1 MDNIAIRDAFGEAL
15 KKLGGVNDKVVAL
28 DADVGG
34 STKSA
39 VFGKEYSDRYFNV
52 GISEMN
58 MVSMAAGLAT

>member
-34 STKSA
+34 S
-39 VFGKEYSDRYFNV
+39 KECSIWQRIFR
-52 GISEMN
+52 
-58 MVSMAAGLAT
+58 